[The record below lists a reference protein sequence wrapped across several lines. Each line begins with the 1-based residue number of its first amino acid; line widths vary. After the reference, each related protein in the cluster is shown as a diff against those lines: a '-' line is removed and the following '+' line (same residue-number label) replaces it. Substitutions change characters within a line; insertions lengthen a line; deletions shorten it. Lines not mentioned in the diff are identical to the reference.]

1 MEIFRLTEIS
11 EDILIAFRKLIP
23 QLSPDAQI
31 PTKEDLEEIFKSEN
45 SFLFLARDKEI
56 VGTLTLITYRIP
68 TGLKVWIEDVV
79 VDNKM
84 RGKGIGEKLTRY
96 AIDYAIKLG
105 AKRIEL
111 TSKPSRIAANEMY
124 KKMGFDK
131 RETNVYRLIID
142 K

>member
-11 EDILIAFRKLIP
+11 EEILIAFRKLIP

-31 PTKEDLEEIFKSEN
+31 PAKENLEEIIKSEN

-56 VGTLTLITYRIP
+56 VGALTLITYRIP

>member
-1 MEIFRLTEIS
+1 MEIFRLTEVP

-23 QLSPDAQI
+23 QLSSSSQM
-31 PTKEDLEEIFKSEN
+31 PTKENLEEIIRSKN

-56 VGTLTLITYRIP
+56 VGALTLITYRIP

-105 AKRIEL
+105 VKRIEL

-124 KKMGFDK
+124 KKMGFEK
-131 RETNVYRLIID
+131 RETNVYRFIID